1 MTPRPRPLVLLS
13 ALSLAGTSLAAQL
26 PRDLDTY
33 VTRVM
38 HDFEVPGLAL
48 AIVQDGRVLLAKG
61 YGIRKLGEPTPVDE
75 RTLFGIASN
84 TKAFTATALGILVEE
99 GKLRWDAPVID
110 YLPGFAMYDPFVTR
124 ELTIRDLLVH
134 RSGLGLGAGD
144 LLWWPTST
152 YDRKE
157 IARRLRYIK
166 LATSFRSAYA
176 YDNVLY
182 LVAGQVIETVSGQ
195 SWEDFVQSRIL
206 ARVGMTGST
215 VRHSSAAGGGGGGG
229 GNVAAPHAPIDG
241 KVWPIAPFTSDNTN
255 PAGGIN
261 SSATDIAKWMIVQL
275 DSGRLAGSRLFSQNT
290 ARELWSVATPI
301 RPGIPP
307 AELTALKASFA
318 GYGLGFFLRDYRGYK
333 LVTHTGGLPGYVSRI
348 SLIPDRK
355 LGIAVFTNQ
364 ESGEAFE
371 AISWRLLDHFLGA
384 PATDWDAAYRVV
396 RARGDSATA
405 AEERRAVAKRD
416 TASRPSLPLEKYAGT
431 YRDAWY
437 GDVTIALETGKLV
450 LRFSHTPS
458 LTGDLEHFQYDTF
471 IARWRDR
478 ELRADAYVS
487 FALRPDGSIDQVK
500 MAAVSPATDF
510 SFDFQDLLLVPQ
522 SPP

>member
-1 MTPRPRPLVLLS
+1 
-13 ALSLAGTSLAAQL
+13 
-26 PRDLDTY
+26 
-33 VTRVM
+33 
-38 HDFEVPGLAL
+38 
-48 AIVQDGRVLLAKG
+48 
-61 YGIRKLGEPTPVDE
+61 
-75 RTLFGIASN
+75 
-84 TKAFTATALGILVEE
+84 
-99 GKLRWDAPVID
+99 
-110 YLPGFAMYDPFVTR
+110 
-124 ELTIRDLLVH
+124 
-134 RSGLGLGAGD
+134 
-144 LLWWPTST
+144 
-152 YDRKE
+152 
-157 IARRLRYIK
+157 
-166 LATSFRSAYA
+166 
-176 YDNVLY
+176 
-182 LVAGQVIETVSGQ
+182 
-195 SWEDFVQSRIL
+195 
-206 ARVGMTGST
+206 
-215 VRHSSAAGGGGGGG
+215 
-229 GNVAAPHAPIDG
+229 
-241 KVWPIAPFTSDNTN
+241 
-255 PAGGIN
+255 
-261 SSATDIAKWMIVQL
+261 MIVQL